1 MTDMP
6 IDCHKCIYYYVTWN
20 SAFPHGCHGMG
31 FISRHYPNTEVCRIM
46 HGNNCLLF
54 TAKQRKQFEAIEKSG
69 N

>member
-20 SAFPHGCHGMG
+20 SAFPHGCRGMG
-31 FISRHYPNTEVCRIM
+31 FISRRYPNIEVHRIM
-46 HGNNCLLF
+46 NGTSCLLF
-54 TAKQRKQFEAIEKSG
+54 TAKKEKKLQSIEKID